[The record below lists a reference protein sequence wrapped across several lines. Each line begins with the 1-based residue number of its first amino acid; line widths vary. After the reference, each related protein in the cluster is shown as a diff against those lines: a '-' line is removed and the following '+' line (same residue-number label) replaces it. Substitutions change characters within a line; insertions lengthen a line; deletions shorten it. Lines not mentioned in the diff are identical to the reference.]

1 MRIRFILIFALIAA
15 VAISWVGAFMLYD
28 AADLAERAGP
38 IDPRKFDSLT
48 LVTAG
53 TGSVRENPN
62 RLGPVMAVGWGE
74 QVVLVDAGRATTAAL
89 RKSSIAMDQP
99 DLVLLTNLLP
109 RNTVGLAD
117 LLYTGWIEGREKPLR
132 VLGPPGTRVFV
143 ENLVAA
149 YREGAS
155 GLDRALALP
164 SGGDQVEVKEVDGG
178 YHEEL
183 TGVTIRAASLTGGPL
198 PALAWRFERGRRT
211 IVISGTG
218 WGVDQL
224 VEFSRGV
231 DLLVHEAVFVPPPS
245 DVEDF
250 GVLVDPER
258 LKREAELHTS
268 ILQVGKM
275 AKRAGVRGLVLVR
288 MIPPPFYDFQIESVI
303 GGDYDGKLFL
313 PEDGQSIRP

>member
-1 MRIRFILIFALIAA
+1 MKIRFVLIIALVAA
-15 VAISWVGAFMLYD
+15 VTISWIGAFLLYD
-28 AADLAERAGP
+28 AAELNERAGP

-53 TGSVRENPN
+53 TGSARENPN
-62 RLGPVMAVGWGE
+62 RLGPAMAIGWGE
-74 QVVLVDAGRATTAAL
+74 RVVLVDAGRATTAAL

-99 DLVLLTNLLP
+99 ELVLLTNLLP
-109 RNTVGLAD
+109 RNTNGLAD
-117 LLYTGWIEGREKPLR
+117 LLYTGWIEGREKKLR
-132 VLGPPGTRVFV
+132 VIGPRGTRAFV

-149 YREGAS
+149 YREGAA
-155 GLDRALALP
+155 GLGRALDLP
-164 SGGDQVEVKEVDGG
+164 DGGDQIEVHEADGG
-178 YHEEL
+178 YSEEID
-183 TGVTIRAASLTGGPL
+183 GVTIRSASLTGGPL

-218 WGVDQL
+218 WGADQL

-245 DVEDF
+245 DVEEF
-250 GVLVDPER
+250 GVLVPPER

-268 ILQVGKM
+268 IQEIGKM

-288 MIPPPFYDFQIESVI
+288 MIPPPFYDFQIEAVI
-303 GGDYDGKLFL
+303 GQDYDGKLFL
-313 PEDGQSIRP
+313 PEDGASLRP